1 MHGQNIHD
9 DNSWFFIELSG
20 IDSLTRIIRD
30 SYLKVDLSERPRIFG
45 MTASPIDGKAN
56 IIEAAR

>member
-9 DNSWFFIELSG
+9 DNSWFLIELSG